1 MRRLPR
7 APQVPSPRKALIRAR
22 DPLKFNENGRLFI
35 RTHNETLPVVAM
47 ATLSRRNSAT
57 NCEGPRFTVPV
68 VRRAGRNQQR
78 NRIRKVSQPIAS
90 GSVGICRR
98 STSRAAY
105 LRTLF
110 VRQSAANMR
119 HITTA
124 NTRLSGRSKRSVTSS
139 VGLFAKAWMPT
150 HNIRLSLR
158 A

>member
-1 MRRLPR
+1 MQKISLTC
-7 APQVPSPRKALIRAR
+7 Q
-22 DPLKFNENGRLFI
+22 ENW
-35 RTHNETLPVVAM
+35 
-47 ATLSRRNSAT
+47 
-57 NCEGPRFTVPV
+57 PRFRIADSSSIKAVGFSSVRTAKRFPASRWRLCHEETVQRTARSHDSRSPV
-68 VRRAGRNQQR
+68 VRRAGRNPQR
-78 NRIRKVSQPIAS
+78 SRIRKVSQPIAS
-90 GSVGICRR
+90 GSVGICKRP
-98 STSRAAY
+98 TSRAAY

-110 VRQSAANMR
+110 VRQSTAKMR

>member
-1 MRRLPR
+1 M
-7 APQVPSPRKALIRAR
+7 QKVSLICQ
-22 DPLKFNENGRLFI
+22 ENW
-35 RTHNETLPVVAM
+35 
-47 ATLSRRNSAT
+47 
-57 NCEGPRFTVPV
+57 PRFRIADSSSIKTVGFSSARTTKRFSSSRWRLCHEETVERTARGQDSQSPV

-78 NRIRKVSQPIAS
+78 DRIRKVSQPIAS

-110 VRQSAANMR
+110 VRQSAANMM

-124 NTRLSGRSKRSVTSS
+124 NTRLSGRSKRSVTSR

>member
-1 MRRLPR
+1 MQKISLIC
-7 APQVPSPRKALIRAR
+7 QENSPRFRIADSNSIKAISFSAAR
-22 DPLKFNENGRLFI
+22 TTKRVPA
-35 RTHNETLPVVAM
+35 VAM
-47 ATLSRRNSAT
+47 ALCHEETVQRTARGQDSRS
-57 NCEGPRFTVPV
+57 PL

-78 NRIRKVSQPIAS
+78 NRICKVSQPIAS
-90 GSVGICRR
+90 RSVGICRR

-139 VGLFAKAWMPT
+139 VGLFANAWMPT